1 MNKSAIQMTPE
12 PGLAAALAGLS
23 AADADLARAVATVG
37 PLPDRRRA
45 PGFETLIRILVD
57 QQLSVAAAN
66 AIWTRLAEAAAPLV
80 ASGPSTVTPESI
92 LRLRPARM
100 RKAGLSRPKV
110 IYCREIAR
118 AVAGNALDLD
128 RIGRL
133 DDGGAMVELTRVKGI
148 GRWTAEIYLLFALGR
163 ADVWPAQDVALQHAV
178 GQLKRLPARPSV
190 KEMDALAEPWRPHR
204 GAAARLLWAYY
215 RFLRGR

>member
-1 MNKSAIQMTPE
+1 MNTPAVRRTYAAPE

-45 PGFETLIRILVD
+45 PSFETLIRILVD

-66 AIWTRLAEAAAPLV
+66 AIWSRLATAAATNP
-80 ASGPSTVTPESI
+80 VTPESL

-110 IYCREIAR
+110 TYCREIAR
-118 AVAGNALDLD
+118 AVASGALDLD
-128 RIGRL
+128 RIGRME
-133 DDGGAMVELTRVKGI
+133 DGEAMVELTTIKGI

-163 ADVWPAQDVALQHAV
+163 TDIWPAQDVALQHAV
-178 GQLKRLPARPSV
+178 GQLKALTARPTV

-215 RFLRGR
+215 RFLRVR